1 MSEAKNKRLF
11 HIIKSIVIMNKIE
24 LAKNAGVKKEAVDAV
39 LNALVEAVKNEG
51 ALVLP
56 GFGSFKVVERPA
68 RQAKNPRTG
77 EMVAVPAKKVVRFK
91 PGKSFAC

>member
-1 MSEAKNKRLF
+1 
-11 HIIKSIVIMNKIE
+11 MNKIE

-56 GFGSFKVVERPA
+56 V
-68 RQAKNPRTG
+68 
-77 EMVAVPAKKVVRFK
+77 
-91 PGKSFAC
+91 